1 MKNSEP
7 LIQIFCKAPVIG
19 QVKTR
24 LEPALG
30 ARGACE
36 LHKHM
41 LTGVINEFSVAHNSV
56 EFWISPDKNHSFFH
70 SYRLPKFQQPSGNLG
85 ASMHAALT
93 SGLTRH
99 ESVILLG
106 TDLPLIDLSYIEIA
120 VNQLKEHDVVLGPA
134 EDGGYGLVG
143 VRTSLPTMFAGID
156 WGSDRV
162 LSQSCDRLNVE
173 GSNFH
178 LLPLI
183 WDVDRPEDLPR
194 YRAWLKDRGLP
205 LGELLRGWC

>member
-7 LIQIFCKAPVIG
+7 LIQIFCRAPVMG

-24 LEPALG
+24 LEPELG
-30 ARGACE
+30 VMGAHQ
-36 LHKHM
+36 LYQQM
-41 LTGVINEFSVAHNSV
+41 LMRLINEFSVASWPL
-56 EFWISPDKNHSFFH
+56 EFWVSSDRNHTFFH
-70 SYRLPKFQQPSGNLG
+70 SYRRPKFQQISGNLG
-85 ASMHAALT
+85 ASMRAALK

-106 TDLPLIDLSYIEIA
+106 ADLPLIDLSYVAIA
-120 VNQLKEHDVVLGPA
+120 VNQLKEHDVVFGPA

-143 VRTSLPTMFAGID
+143 VRTSLPAMFADID

-162 LSQSCDRLNVE
+162 LSQSCDRLNCE
-173 GSNFH
+173 GANFH

-194 YRAWLKDRGLP
+194 YRAWLKSRGLP
-205 LGELLRGWC
+205 LSESLIC